1 MVWLLAGPLGLNSK
15 GSKRP
20 SPCGRRAQERC
31 LQGLQGSARRVGGS
45 GARWKVLARSPNPP
59 EGSNGSSSRGPPAPE
74 PPCSPR
80 SALGPEPSGGNWPQT
95 HLEAVA
101 AARAPGP
108 TPAAGSPRPAHLAP
122 APHSPARTAPAAS
135 AGAGR
140 RRLYRS
146 PAGPRGA
153 GSPRRC
159 CCCCCRRRRRCC
171 IPSEC
176 CCRSSS
182 PPSASSRLS
191 ALWLRRRR
199 PPAPAP
205 ARRPRQSPGPRLAR
219 EALASPQPG
228 RRAARACPLAPC
240 GPAPQLP
247 ACRPAPRGGGE
258 RAPRRGAAGRQPRG
272 TPPRRPLGA
281 PARAS
286 SLPLAGRTGGPAGPA
301 LLSPASGPGPEVW
314 PRTAQRRRA
323 GLRTA
328 LCLLM
333 PRDPA
338 GRAPGAERAPSPGH
352 RRTLTRH
359 TLAPARPRRR
369 VETAV
374 GFAQEL
380 EMREGRGP
388 EPCV

>member
-1 MVWLLAGPLGLNSK
+1 MA
-15 GSKRP
+15 
-20 SPCGRRAQERC
+20 
-31 LQGLQGSARRVGGS
+31 
-45 GARWKVLARSPNPP
+45 
-59 EGSNGSSSRGPPAPE
+59 
-74 PPCSPR
+74 
-80 SALGPEPSGGNWPQT
+80 
-95 HLEAVA
+95 
-101 AARAPGP
+101 
-108 TPAAGSPRPAHLAP
+108 AAGSSCGSLAYLRLDVTCPLPRPSGSPGKQSRPRAPRGRLRPRGAP
-122 APHSPARTAPAAS
+122 APPTWPPRPTHQRARPRRPQRALGDAAS
-135 AGAGR
+135 TAARPG
-140 RRLYRS
+140 
-146 PAGPRGA
+146 RGA
-153 GSPRRC
+153 QGSPRRC

-199 PPAPAP
+199 RRRPPAPAP

-219 EALASPQPG
+219 AALASPQPG

-240 GPAPQLP
+240 GPAPRLP

-272 TPPRRPLGA
+272 TPPRRPPGA

-323 GLRTA
+323 GVRTA

-338 GRAPGAERAPSPGH
+338 GRAPGAERAPSQGH